1 MIKGAK
7 AGQQKQHKPVIVQDS
22 ASSISTLK
30 ILYGLSEGEI
40 SGLADGA
47 KSIYLDDTPILD
59 DNGSP
64 NFKNS
69 NGSNA
74 VVWDFRTGTN
84 DQEYIKGFPSV
95 ENETN
100 INVELKGGTPYI
112 KTVTNSQL
120 SAVRLR
126 LSWAA
131 LRKQESNGDV
141 NGITIEYAID
151 LSTNGGAYQQV
162 LLTKVSDK
170 TSAKYER
177 SHRIDLPRGNTWNIR
192 VRRITPNATS
202 DLISDKM
209 YVDAI
214 TEIIDA
220 KLRYPNTAMLGLQYN
235 AATFSNIAKL
245 AVRCKGKIISV
256 PSNYDPVTRTYTGI
270 WNGTFKQAYS
280 NNPAWVYYDICT
292 QWRYGLGSRI
302 TAAMID
308 KWSLYTLAQYCDEKV
323 SDGKGGQEP
332 RFTVNVYLQA
342 QQDAFAVLQSLAAI
356 FRAMSYWQGEQIVL
370 DADLPKDPVYTFNRA
385 NVVDGEFSY
394 TGTRARD
401 RHTIAKVAWDN
412 PSQKFKTEYE
422 FVRDEAAIAKYG
434 VKVLDLSIVGC
445 TSQGQA
451 QRAGLWALK
460 SEQLETRTV
469 TFKTGLD
476 GFIPTVGSIINV
488 SDEVL
493 AGRANGGRVSA
504 VSANLSTI
512 TLDRDV
518 VVSVGDTL
526 IVNAD
531 NGKAQRR
538 IVSAVNGR
546 NVTVSVAFS
555 GVSSQNVWAVDSSD
569 LKTMRFRV
577 LSIKQDD
584 VTFTITA
591 LQHEPQKYD
600 AIDYG
605 AIVEPTAI
613 SIIKPN
619 VIDAPKNIVITQ
631 RNRVEQGQ
639 NITTMIVSWGQVS
652 GAVAYDVEW
661 RKDDGNWIKVPRTG
675 NNSIEIDGVY
685 SGNYLARVAAVSAFD
700 LVSNFATSMLTAV
713 TGKVGA
719 PPTLANLKAT
729 GILFGMRLDWLFAQ
743 GSSDTNY
750 TEIQVA
756 SAPDTNVA
764 LLGTYAYPTNT
775 ATINGLQGNL
785 TQYYRGRIVDKLG
798 NVSPWSAWVKGV
810 TSADASKV
818 LDLLN
823 GQITESQLYQDLG
836 AKIEKIGTIEDGLS
850 QEIQNRESAINA
862 SKAAVQQDYTLYMD
876 TLLNAPN
883 GVNERITKSTD
894 GLTTY
899 LKTYKDSNGNYVGG
913 VVDEVA
919 TKIGDKGT
927 LVTKL
932 DGVFAQVNPEMA
944 GSTNDLAGSDKF
956 AGVWTEQ
963 SARIDADSSL
973 SLKIDNLNSEFGS
986 NQAKITSQY
995 YTLADNLSSVA
1006 SKVDLIT
1013 ALSDGNA
1020 AEFVNTVYTKAGTND
1035 AINSGIRQF
1044 RTDYYDKEMPLK
1056 ASARAVEDITNL
1068 VGEQNKNITAMSQKI
1083 DGVFAQVNP
1092 EMAGSNE
1099 SLAGNDKQAGVWTE
1113 QSARIEG
1120 DVATGIRIDNAV
1132 SEINGIKAAIQEQG
1146 LTYSNGVDA
1155 LAAKIT
1161 TVQGVVDGQK
1171 QSVEVIQGVGDVT
1184 KLKLETE
1191 KARNDNS
1198 IDALTV
1204 QARKLQDSITTLT
1217 KQIAN
1222 LNDKRT
1228 PDNAALTD
1236 ESIAKLQAA
1245 RVEAQTALDAIPAQK
1260 QQLLDEKKR
1269 LDSLVLT
1276 ESKIKNQYTIR
1287 LDGNNRVAGFGLALD
1302 DTNNFDFAIR
1312 ADKFY
1317 IAPPSG
1323 TGNGV
1328 SPFMVLTSPQVI
1340 NGTTVPVGTYIKGD
1354 LIATG
1359 SVTADKIDT
1368 RGLTIKDATGKVL
1381 FGSGTGLDVT
1391 NITGLG
1397 SLATKSSLTTSDV
1410 GGLGTLATKDKVTTN
1425 EVTGLGTLA
1434 TKSSLTTN
1442 DVGGLGTLATKNSVT
1457 TSEVTGLGG
1466 LATKS
1471 TVSTSEVTGL
1481 GALAKKDAV
1490 TTNEVTGLGSL
1501 AKVDK
1506 LTTSNITTYV
1516 EGLGVRNLLVGDA
1529 QITSANI
1536 GTAEVDTLNIRGQ
1549 AVTVTSAVTQ
1559 TTFFDAKTSAN
1570 TDAIYL
1576 YTGGVSV
1583 AVEFSLISCNPEGS
1597 GSFLVECYVNDV
1609 VKGSWSLTGTF
1620 GYYPSMFFPFSVATG
1635 TEQTKV
1641 HIKVTSKGAKIGSQ
1655 GYFFKVTGL
1664 KR

>member
-7 AGQQKQHKPVIVQDS
+7 AGQQSQRQPNIAKDS
-22 ASSISTLK
+22 AASISYLK

-40 SGLADGA
+40 SGLANGA
-47 KSIYLDDTPILD
+47 KSIYLDDTPLID
-59 DNGSP
+59 DNGNP
-64 NFKNS
+64 NFKDD
-69 NGSNA
+69 NGNLA
-74 VVWDFRTGTN
+74 VTWDFRSGTN

-100 INVELKGGTPYI
+100 INVELKGGTPYV

-131 LRKQESNGDV
+131 LRKQETNGDV

-220 KLRYPNTAMLGLQYN
+220 KLRYPNTAMLGLQYD

-256 PSNYDPVTRTYTGI
+256 PSNYDPVARTYNGI
-270 WNGTFKQAYS
+270 WDGTFKQAYS

-308 KWSLYTLAQYCDEKV
+308 KWSLYALAQYCDQQV

-342 QQDAFAVLQSLAAI
+342 QQDAFTVLQSLAAI

-370 DADLPKDPVYTFNRA
+370 DADLPKDPVYTFSRA
-385 NVVDGEFSY
+385 NVIDGEFSY

-412 PSQKFKTEYE
+412 PTQKFKTEYE
-422 FVRDEAAIAKYG
+422 FVRDEKAIAKYG

-504 VSANLSTI
+504 VSADLLTV
-512 TLDRDV
+512 TVDRDV
-518 VVSVGDTL
+518 VVNVGDTL

-538 IVSAVNGR
+538 IVSSVNGR
-546 NVTVSVAFS
+546 AVTVSVAFD

-619 VIDAPKNIVITQ
+619 VIDAPKNVVITQ

-639 NITTMIVSWGQVS
+639 NITTMIVSWEQVS

-661 RKDDGNWIKVPRTG
+661 RKDNGNWIKVPRTG

-685 SGNYLARVAAVSAFD
+685 SGNYLARVSAVSAFD
-700 LVSNFATSMLTAV
+700 LVSNFATSILTKV

-729 GILFGMRLDWLFAQ
+729 GILFGMRLDWLFAN

-798 NVSPWSAWVKGV
+798 NASPWTNWVKGV
-810 TSADASKV
+810 TSADAQKV

-823 GQITESQLYQDLG
+823 GQITESQLHQDLG
-836 AKIEKIGTIEDGLS
+836 AKIAKISTIETGLSNEIKNRVDAVKINADAIAAERDARIADIKTNADAINQETQNRITAIKSVADGLT
-850 QEIQNRESAINA
+850 QEIIDRKNGDASTLEVINTYKVSNDNA
-862 SKAAVQQDYTLYMD
+862 MAAVQSDVRTVTTAQSATASKLDGVYAIVTPLTADSNQWMADSGSKQATAWTLQSAIATGDNVLAQRIDVLTASVNSNAASITSEQTARADADKAITQRVDNYIAQTDSSIATVKQDIKTQADKTTANSNAITALDNRVTTID
-876 TLLNAPN
+876 TNTNTAMQNAASAVSKAETA
-883 GVNERITKSTD
+883 VNQAGSASSLAQTASATATNAQSVANTAKSTAETAKSTAD
-894 GLTTY
+894 TANTNAATAVN
-899 LKTYKDSNGNYVGG
+899 KANAAADSASATASTLQQVQTDLAGKASTGSVTAVDSKVTELNGKVTAN
-913 VVDEVA
+913 
-919 TKIGDKGT
+919 T
-927 LVTKL
+927 TKL
-932 DGVFAQVNPEMA
+932 DGVYARVVPLTADSNSWTADSGTKQATGWTLQSAIVDGDSALSNRIDVLTASVNSNAASITSEQTA
-944 GSTNDLAGSDKF
+944 RVNADSALSTRIDTLNSDYQGNKATVSSQLSTLSTNSSSQASLISGLQASVSTAQSTANTAVSKADNAQSAADT
-956 AGVWTEQ
+956 ANAAIQTEQ
-963 SARIDADSSL
+963 TARADADS
-973 SLKIDNLNSEFGS
+973 
-986 NQAKITSQY
+986 A
-995 YTLADNLSSVA
+995 LSSRIDTVQTTVNGNTA
-1006 SKVDLIT
+1006 SIQTQQQSINGLYAQYTVKVD
-1013 ALSDGNA
+1013 
-1020 AEFVNTVYTKAGTND
+1020 VNG
-1035 AINSGIRQF
+1035 R
-1044 RTDYYDKEMPLK
+1044 
-1056 ASARAVEDITNL
+1056 
-1068 VGEQNKNITAMSQKI
+1068 
-1083 DGVFAQVNP
+1083 
-1092 EMAGSNE
+1092 
-1099 SLAGNDKQAGVWTE
+1099 
-1113 QSARIEG
+1113 
-1120 DVATGIRIDNAV
+1120 V
-1132 SEINGIKAAIQEQG
+1132 S
-1146 LTYSNGVDA
+1146 
-1155 LAAKIT
+1155 
-1161 TVQGVVDGQK
+1161 
-1171 QSVEVIQGVGDVT
+1171 
-1184 KLKLETE
+1184 
-1191 KARNDNS
+1191 
-1198 IDALTV
+1198 
-1204 QARKLQDSITTLT
+1204 
-1217 KQIAN
+1217 
-1222 LNDKRT
+1222 
-1228 PDNAALTD
+1228 
-1236 ESIAKLQAA
+1236 
-1245 RVEAQTALDAIPAQK
+1245 
-1260 QQLLDEKKR
+1260 
-1269 LDSLVLT
+1269 
-1276 ESKIKNQYTIR
+1276 
-1287 LDGNNRVAGFGLALD
+1287 GFGLASSS
-1302 DTNNFDFAIR
+1302 TQSDFAIR
-1312 ADKFY
+1312 ADRFY
-1317 IAPPSG
+1317 IAPPDG
-1323 TGNGV
+1323 TGKGD
-1328 SPFMVLTSPQVI
+1328 SPFMVLTSSQTI
-1340 NGTTVPVGTYIKGD
+1340 NGTVVPAGTYIQSAY
-1354 LIATG
+1354 IHNG
-1359 SVTADKIDT
+1359 SIDVAKIN
-1368 RGLTIKDATGKVL
+1368 KA
-1381 FGSGTGLDVT
+1381 S
-1391 NITGLG
+1391 IT
-1397 SLATKSSLTTSDV
+1397 SLS
-1410 GGLGTLATKDKVTTN
+1410 
-1425 EVTGLGTLA
+1425 
-1434 TKSSLTTN
+1434 
-1442 DVGGLGTLATKNSVT
+1442 
-1457 TSEVTGLGG
+1457 
-1466 LATKS
+1466 
-1471 TVSTSEVTGL
+1471 
-1481 GALAKKDAV
+1481 AL
-1490 TTNEVTGLGSL
+1490 
-1501 AKVDK
+1501 
-1506 LTTSNITTYV
+1506 
-1516 EGLGVRNLLVGDA
+1516 
-1529 QITSANI
+1529 SANI
-1536 GTAEVDTLNIRGQ
+1536 GHFKSAESGARLEIKDSLLSVY
-1549 AVTVTSAVTQ
+1549 
-1559 TTFFDAKTSAN
+1559 DAN
-1570 TDAIYL
+1570 GML
-1576 YTGGVSV
+1576 RVR
-1583 AVEFSLISCNPEGS
+1583 L
-1597 GSFLVECYVNDV
+1597 
-1609 VKGSWSLTGTF
+1609 
-1620 GYYPSMFFPFSVATG
+1620 
-1635 TEQTKV
+1635 
-1641 HIKVTSKGAKIGSQ
+1641 
-1655 GYFFKVTGL
+1655 GL
-1664 KR
+1664 W

>member
-7 AGQQKQHKPVIVQDS
+7 AGQQSQRQPVIAKDS
-22 ASSISTLK
+22 AASISYLK

-47 KSIYLDDTPILD
+47 KSIYLDDTPLLDDSGNPNFKD
-59 DNGSP
+59 DNG
-64 NFKNS
+64 NL
-69 NGSNA
+69 A
-74 VVWDFRTGTN
+74 VTWDFRTGTN

-131 LRKQESNGDV
+131 LRKQETNGDV

-256 PSNYDPVTRTYTGI
+256 PSNYDPVARTYTGV

-292 QWRYGLGSRI
+292 QWRYGLGNRL

-308 KWSLYTLAQYCDEKV
+308 KWSLYALAQYCDEKV

-370 DADLPKDPVYTFNRA
+370 DADLPKDPVYTFSRA

-412 PSQKFKTEYE
+412 PGQKFKTEYE

-504 VSANLSTI
+504 VSSDFLTV

-526 IVNAD
+526 IINAD

-538 IVSAVNGR
+538 IVSAVSGR
-546 NVTVSVAFS
+546 NVTVSVAFT
-555 GVSSQNVWAVDSSD
+555 GISSQNVWAVDSSD
-569 LKTMRFRV
+569 LKTMQFRV

-605 AIVEPTAI
+605 AIVEQTAI

-619 VIDAPKNIVITQ
+619 VIDAPKNVVITQ

-639 NITTMIVSWGQVS
+639 NITTMIVSWEQVS

-675 NNSIEIDGVY
+675 NNSIEINGVY

-700 LVSNFATSMLTAV
+700 LVSNFATSILTAV
-713 TGKVGA
+713 AGKVGA

-729 GILFGMRLDWLFAQ
+729 GILFGMQLDWLFAQ

-785 TQYYRGRIVDKLG
+785 TQYYRARIVDKLG
-798 NVSPWSAWVKGV
+798 NASPWTNWVKGV

-836 AKIEKIGTIEDGLS
+836 DKIGKIGTIETGLS
-850 QEIQNRESAINA
+850 NEIKNRVDAIKSVDDGITQEIIDRKNGDTNTLQVINTYKA
-862 SKAAVQQDYTLYMD
+862 SNDNAMAAVQSDI
-876 TLLNAPN
+876 NA
-883 GVNERITKSTD
+883 V
-894 GLTTY
+894 TTAQ
-899 LKTYKDSNGNYVGG
+899 S
-913 VVDEVA
+913 A
-919 TKIGDKGT
+919 TAS
-927 LVTKL
+927 KL
-932 DGVFAQVNPEMA
+932 DGVYAVVTPLTADSNQWTA
-944 GSTNDLAGSDKF
+944 DSGSRQATS
-956 AGVWTEQ
+956 WTLQ
-963 SARIDADSSL
+963 SAIVDGDRVISERIDTVQTAVNGNTASIQTQQQSINGL
-973 SLKIDNLNSEFGS
+973 Y
-986 NQAKITSQY
+986 AQY
-995 YTLADNLSSVA
+995 TV
-1006 SKVDLIT
+1006 KVD
-1013 ALSDGNA
+1013 
-1020 AEFVNTVYTKAGTND
+1020 VNG
-1035 AINSGIRQF
+1035 R
-1044 RTDYYDKEMPLK
+1044 
-1056 ASARAVEDITNL
+1056 
-1068 VGEQNKNITAMSQKI
+1068 
-1083 DGVFAQVNP
+1083 
-1092 EMAGSNE
+1092 
-1099 SLAGNDKQAGVWTE
+1099 
-1113 QSARIEG
+1113 
-1120 DVATGIRIDNAV
+1120 V
-1132 SEINGIKAAIQEQG
+1132 S
-1146 LTYSNGVDA
+1146 
-1155 LAAKIT
+1155 
-1161 TVQGVVDGQK
+1161 
-1171 QSVEVIQGVGDVT
+1171 
-1184 KLKLETE
+1184 
-1191 KARNDNS
+1191 
-1198 IDALTV
+1198 
-1204 QARKLQDSITTLT
+1204 
-1217 KQIAN
+1217 
-1222 LNDKRT
+1222 
-1228 PDNAALTD
+1228 
-1236 ESIAKLQAA
+1236 
-1245 RVEAQTALDAIPAQK
+1245 
-1260 QQLLDEKKR
+1260 
-1269 LDSLVLT
+1269 
-1276 ESKIKNQYTIR
+1276 
-1287 LDGNNRVAGFGLALD
+1287 GFGLASSS
-1302 DTNNFDFAIR
+1302 TQSDFAIR

-1317 IAPPSG
+1317 IAPPEG
-1323 TGNGV
+1323 TGKGD
-1328 SPFMVLTSPQVI
+1328 SPFTVLATSQTI
-1340 NGTTVPVGTYIKGD
+1340 NGTVVPAGAYIKSAW
-1354 LIATG
+1354 IQNG
-1359 SVTADKIDT
+1359 SIDVAKIN
-1368 RGLTIKDATGKVL
+1368 KA
-1381 FGSGTGLDVT
+1381 S
-1391 NITGLG
+1391 IT
-1397 SLATKSSLTTSDV
+1397 SLS
-1410 GGLGTLATKDKVTTN
+1410 
-1425 EVTGLGTLA
+1425 
-1434 TKSSLTTN
+1434 
-1442 DVGGLGTLATKNSVT
+1442 
-1457 TSEVTGLGG
+1457 
-1466 LATKS
+1466 
-1471 TVSTSEVTGL
+1471 
-1481 GALAKKDAV
+1481 AL
-1490 TTNEVTGLGSL
+1490 
-1501 AKVDK
+1501 
-1506 LTTSNITTYV
+1506 
-1516 EGLGVRNLLVGDA
+1516 
-1529 QITSANI
+1529 SANI
-1536 GTAEVDTLNIRGQ
+1536 GTLTTSDERG
-1549 AVTVTSAVTQ
+1549 
-1559 TTFFDAKTSAN
+1559 TFT
-1570 TDAIYL
+1570 
-1576 YTGGVSV
+1576 YTG
-1583 AVEFSLISCNPEGS
+1583 
-1597 GSFLVECYVNDV
+1597 
-1609 VKGSWSLTGTF
+1609 
-1620 GYYPSMFFPFSVATG
+1620 
-1635 TEQTKV
+1635 
-1641 HIKVTSKGAKIGSQ
+1641 SKIELRDQQ
-1655 GYFFKVTGL
+1655 GRLLLEMGL
-1664 KR
+1664 L

>member
-7 AGQQKQHKPVIVQDS
+7 AGEQSQRQPVIAKDS
-22 ASSISTLK
+22 AASISYLK

-47 KSIYLDDTPILD
+47 KSIYLDDTPLLDDSGNPNFKD
-59 DNGSP
+59 DNG
-64 NFKNS
+64 NL
-69 NGSNA
+69 A
-74 VVWDFRTGTN
+74 VTWDFRTGTN
-84 DQEYIKGFPSV
+84 DQDYIKGFPSV

-100 INVELKGGTPYI
+100 INVELKGGTPYV

-131 LRKQESNGDV
+131 LRKQETNGDV

-151 LSTNGGAYQQV
+151 LSANGGAYQTV
-162 LLTKVSDK
+162 LNTRVSDK

-177 SHRIDLPRGNTWNIR
+177 SHRIDLPRGSTWNIR

-256 PSNYDPVTRTYTGI
+256 PSNYDPVSRTYTGV

-308 KWSLYTLAQYCDEKV
+308 KWSLYALAQYCDQQV

-342 QQDAFAVLQSLAAI
+342 QQDAFTVLQSLATI

-370 DADLPKDPVYTFNRA
+370 DADLPKDPVYTFSRA

-412 PSQKFKTEYE
+412 PDQKFKTEYE

-493 AGRANGGRVSA
+493 AGRANGGRVAA

-518 VVSVGDTL
+518 TVSVGDTL

-538 IVSAVNGR
+538 IVSSVSGR
-546 NVTVSVAFS
+546 AVTVSVAFD
-555 GVSSQNVWAVDSSD
+555 GISSQNVWAVDSSD

-584 VTFTITA
+584 VTFSITA

-605 AIVEPTAI
+605 AIVEQTAI
-613 SIIKPN
+613 SIIKHN

-639 NITTMIVSWGQVS
+639 NITTMLISWEQVS

-661 RKDDGNWIKVPRTG
+661 RKDNGNWTKVPRTG

-700 LVSNFATSMLTAV
+700 LVSNFATSILTAV
-713 TGKVGA
+713 TGKIGA
-719 PPTLANLKAT
+719 PPSLASLKAT

-764 LLGTYAYPTNT
+764 LLGAYAYPTNT

-785 TQYYRGRIVDKLG
+785 TQYYRARIVDKLG
-798 NVSPWSAWVKGV
+798 NVSPWTAWVSGK
-810 TSADASKV
+810 TSADAQKV

-823 GQITESQLYQDLG
+823 GKITESQLYQDLG
-836 AKIEKIGTIEDGLS
+836 AKIGKISTIEGGLS
-850 QEIQNRESAINA
+850 QEIQDRIAAVKSVSDGLTQEIIDRQNGDTDTLQVINTYKKSNDNA
-862 SKAAVQQDYTLYMD
+862 MAAVQSDID
-876 TLLNAPN
+876 A
-883 GVNERITKSTD
+883 V
-894 GLTTY
+894 TTAQ
-899 LKTYKDSNGNYVGG
+899 S
-913 VVDEVA
+913 A
-919 TKIGDKGT
+919 TA
-927 LVTKL
+927 TKL
-932 DGVFAQVNPEMA
+932 DGVYAIVTPLTADSN
-944 GSTNDLAGSDKF
+944 S
-956 AGVWTEQ
+956 WTADSGNKAATAWTLQ
-963 SARIDADSSL
+963 SAIVDGDRVISERIDTVQTTVNSNTASIQTQQKS
-973 SLKIDNLNSEFGS
+973 IDGLN
-986 NQAKITSQY
+986 AQY
-995 YTLADNLSSVA
+995 TV
-1006 SKVDLIT
+1006 KVD
-1013 ALSDGNA
+1013 
-1020 AEFVNTVYTKAGTND
+1020 VNG
-1035 AINSGIRQF
+1035 R
-1044 RTDYYDKEMPLK
+1044 
-1056 ASARAVEDITNL
+1056 
-1068 VGEQNKNITAMSQKI
+1068 
-1083 DGVFAQVNP
+1083 
-1092 EMAGSNE
+1092 
-1099 SLAGNDKQAGVWTE
+1099 
-1113 QSARIEG
+1113 
-1120 DVATGIRIDNAV
+1120 V
-1132 SEINGIKAAIQEQG
+1132 S
-1146 LTYSNGVDA
+1146 
-1155 LAAKIT
+1155 
-1161 TVQGVVDGQK
+1161 
-1171 QSVEVIQGVGDVT
+1171 
-1184 KLKLETE
+1184 
-1191 KARNDNS
+1191 
-1198 IDALTV
+1198 
-1204 QARKLQDSITTLT
+1204 
-1217 KQIAN
+1217 
-1222 LNDKRT
+1222 
-1228 PDNAALTD
+1228 
-1236 ESIAKLQAA
+1236 
-1245 RVEAQTALDAIPAQK
+1245 
-1260 QQLLDEKKR
+1260 
-1269 LDSLVLT
+1269 
-1276 ESKIKNQYTIR
+1276 
-1287 LDGNNRVAGFGLALD
+1287 GFGLASSN
-1302 DTNNFDFAIR
+1302 TQSDFAIR

-1323 TGNGV
+1323 TDKGT

-1340 NGTTVPVGTYIKGD
+1340 NGVTVPVGTYIKGD

-1359 SVTADKIDT
+1359 SITADKIDT
-1368 RGLTIKDATGKVL
+1368 RGLTIKDANGKVL

-1425 EVTGLGTLA
+1425 EVTGLGA
-1434 TKSSLTTN
+1434 
-1442 DVGGLGTLATKNSVT
+1442 
-1457 TSEVTGLGG
+1457 
-1466 LATKS
+1466 
-1471 TVSTSEVTGL
+1471 
-1481 GALAKKDAV
+1481 
-1490 TTNEVTGLGSL
+1490 L

-1516 EGLGVRNLLVGDA
+1516 DGLAVRNLLVGDA
-1529 QITSANI
+1529 QITNANI
-1536 GTAEVDTLNIRGQ
+1536 GTAQVDTLQIAGEAVVVPKMLYNPNAIIFGKNGLVELGASSINTQGSPVIITISMELFNYGYTYPSDYADSYVELYLLLSLKRDGNVIKTYEFVSLNEVETIPRGEKVSYNITSAIRG
-1549 AVTVTSAVTQ
+1549 ANITLPLFLDVPPNADTRYSVEGVIMRRSNGRVW
-1559 TTFFDAKTSAN
+1559 KT
-1570 TDAIYL
+1570 DDMKIK
-1576 YTGGVSV
+1576 G
-1583 AVEFSLISCNPEGS
+1583 FSL
-1597 GSFLVECYVNDV
+1597 FLQG
-1609 VKGSWSLTGTF
+1609 VK
-1620 GYYPSMFFPFSVATG
+1620 
-1635 TEQTKV
+1635 
-1641 HIKVTSKGAKIGSQ
+1641 
-1655 GYFFKVTGL
+1655 
-1664 KR
+1664 R

>member
-7 AGQQKQHKPVIVQDS
+7 AGQQQQRQPVIAKDS
-22 ASSISTLK
+22 AASIGYLK

-47 KSIYLDDTPILD
+47 KSIYLDDTPLLDDSGNPNFKD
-59 DNGSP
+59 DNG
-64 NFKNS
+64 NL
-69 NGSNA
+69 A
-74 VVWDFRTGTN
+74 VTWDFRTGTN

-100 INVELKGGTPYI
+100 INVELKGGTPYV

-131 LRKQESNGDV
+131 LRKQETNGDV

-177 SHRIDLPRGNTWNIR
+177 SHRIDLPRGSTWNIR

-209 YVDAI
+209 YIDAI

-256 PSNYDPVTRTYTGI
+256 PSNYDPVARTYNGI
-270 WNGTFKQAYS
+270 WDGTFKQAYS

-292 QWRYGLGSRI
+292 QWRYGLGNRI

-370 DADLPKDPVYTFNRA
+370 DADLPKDPVYTFSRA

-412 PSQKFKTEYE
+412 PEQKFKTEYE

-504 VSANLSTI
+504 VSSDFLTI

-518 VVSVGDTL
+518 VASVGDTL

-546 NVTVSVAFS
+546 NVSVSVAFD

-569 LKTMRFRV
+569 LKTMQFRV

-605 AIVEPTAI
+605 AIVKQTAI

-619 VIDAPKNIVITQ
+619 VIDAPKNIAITQ

-639 NITTMIVSWGQVS
+639 NIATMIVSWEQVS

-661 RKDDGNWIKVPRTG
+661 RKDNGNWIKVPRTG

-713 TGKVGA
+713 TGKVGT

-729 GILFGMRLDWLFAQ
+729 GILFGMRLDWLFAN

-764 LLGTYAYPTNT
+764 LLGSYAYPTNT

-785 TQYYRGRIVDKLG
+785 TQYYRARIVDKLG
-798 NVSPWSAWVKGV
+798 NASPWTNWVSGT

-823 GQITESQLYQDLG
+823 GQITESQLHQDLG
-836 AKIEKIGTIEDGLS
+836 AKIAKVSTIETGLS
-850 QEIQNRESAINA
+850 QEIQNRVDAQAQEAIDRSNA
-862 SKAAVQQDYTLYMD
+862 ISQETQSRIAA
-876 TLLNAPN
+876 
-883 GVNERITKSTD
+883 IKSVSD
-894 GLTTY
+894 GLTQEIIDRKNGDTNT
-899 LKTYKDSNGNYVGG
+899 LQVINTYKASNDNALAAVRTDVNAVTTAQSATASKLDGVYAIVTPLTADSVLWTADSGTKTATAWTLQSAYATADMALSQKIDNVSSTYNDSLASVQRETKTVSDKYSALATDVNIIKAAQSGNLALVMDNYYTKATTDQTIAQKISTFKSE
-913 VVDEVA
+913 VVDPALNKKADAGALQETTA
-919 TKIGDKGT
+919 KADRIAGQ
-927 LVTKL
+927 LQAASTKL
-932 DGVFAQVNPEMA
+932 DGVYARVVPLTADSN
-944 GSTNDLAGSDKF
+944 S
-956 AGVWTEQ
+956 WT
-963 SARIDADSSL
+963 ADSSSKQATAWTLQSAIVDGDSAL
-973 SLKIDNLNSEFGS
+973 SSRIDVLTASVDSNS
-986 NQAKITSQY
+986 AAITSEQ
-995 YTLADNLSSVA
+995 TARVNADSALSS
-1006 SKVDLIT
+1006 
-1013 ALSDGNA
+1013 
-1020 AEFVNTVYTKAGTND
+1020 
-1035 AINSGIRQF
+1035 
-1044 RTDYYDKEMPLK
+1044 
-1056 ASARAVEDITNL
+1056 
-1068 VGEQNKNITAMSQKI
+1068 
-1083 DGVFAQVNP
+1083 
-1092 EMAGSNE
+1092 
-1099 SLAGNDKQAGVWTE
+1099 
-1113 QSARIEG
+1113 
-1120 DVATGIRIDNAV
+1120 RIDTVQTTVNGNTA
-1132 SEINGIKAAIQEQG
+1132 SIQTQQQSINGLYAQYFVK
-1146 LTYSNGVDA
+1146 LDVNG
-1155 LAAKIT
+1155 
-1161 TVQGVVDGQK
+1161 
-1171 QSVEVIQGVGDVT
+1171 
-1184 KLKLETE
+1184 
-1191 KARNDNS
+1191 
-1198 IDALTV
+1198 
-1204 QARKLQDSITTLT
+1204 
-1217 KQIAN
+1217 
-1222 LNDKRT
+1222 
-1228 PDNAALTD
+1228 
-1236 ESIAKLQAA
+1236 
-1245 RVEAQTALDAIPAQK
+1245 RV
-1260 QQLLDEKKR
+1260 
-1269 LDSLVLT
+1269 S
-1276 ESKIKNQYTIR
+1276 
-1287 LDGNNRVAGFGLALD
+1287 GFGLASSS
-1302 DTNNFDFAIR
+1302 TQSDFAIR

-1323 TGNGV
+1323 TGKGD
-1328 SPFMVLTSPQVI
+1328 SPFMVLTSSQTV
-1340 NGTTVPVGTYIKGD
+1340 NGTTVPAGTYIKSAFIQEGSID
-1354 LIATG
+1354 SAKIANAAITN
-1359 SVTADKIDT
+1359 AKI
-1368 RGLTIKDATGKVL
+1368 G
-1381 FGSGTGLDVT
+1381 
-1391 NITGLG
+1391 
-1397 SLATKSSLTTSDV
+1397 V
-1410 GGLGTLATKDKVTTN
+1410 G
-1425 EVTGLGTLA
+1425 E
-1434 TKSSLTTN
+1434 
-1442 DVGGLGTLATKNSVT
+1442 
-1457 TSEVTGLGG
+1457 
-1466 LATKS
+1466 
-1471 TVSTSEVTGL
+1471 
-1481 GALAKKDAV
+1481 
-1490 TTNEVTGLGSL
+1490 
-1501 AKVDK
+1501 
-1506 LTTSNITTYV
+1506 
-1516 EGLGVRNLLVGDA
+1516 
-1529 QITSANI
+1529 ITSAKIGLGEIKTANIDNAAITSAKI
-1536 GTAEVDTLNIRGQ
+1536 GTAQVDTLQIAGEAVVVPKMLYNPNDIVFGKNGLAELGASSINTQGSPVIITISMELFNYRYTYLSSYADSYVELYLLLSLKRGGNVIKTYEFVSLNEVEP
-1549 AVTVTSAVTQ
+1549 ALSSATSYITSAIGGAYITLPPFLDVPPNADTRYSVEGVIMRRSNGRVW
-1559 TTFFDAKTSAN
+1559 KT
-1570 TDAIYL
+1570 DDMKIK
-1576 YTGGVSV
+1576 G
-1583 AVEFSLISCNPEGS
+1583 FSL
-1597 GSFLVECYVNDV
+1597 FLQG
-1609 VKGSWSLTGTF
+1609 VK
-1620 GYYPSMFFPFSVATG
+1620 
-1635 TEQTKV
+1635 
-1641 HIKVTSKGAKIGSQ
+1641 
-1655 GYFFKVTGL
+1655 
-1664 KR
+1664 R